1 MSKRWELTGE
11 ALDGL
16 LTWLDPDREQA
27 GRQYEH
33 IRKSLIKIFAWRG
46 CAEAEDLAD
55 ETINRVARKV
65 PEIAST
71 YEGNPALYFYGVGR
85 RLFLEYQKQQQLR
98 RAPQEPDAESAAA
111 AIEEEASAAELER
124 RHECLEQC
132 LQKLSG
138 SNRELISDYY
148 QRDMQTKGDSRSEQ
162 ARRLG
167 VSAGA
172 LRVRAHRLRAAL
184 LDCIRDCLAKGVE

>member
-11 ALDGL
+11 ALDSL

-27 GRQYEH
+27 GRKYEH
-33 IRKSLIKIFAWRG
+33 IRQSLIKIFVWRG

-65 PEIAST
+65 PTIAST
-71 YEGNPALYFYGVGR
+71 YKGDRTLYFYGVGR
-85 RLFLEYQKQQQLR
+85 RVLLEYQKRQPLR
-98 RAPQEPDAESAAA
+98 QTPQKPTVESAAPD
-111 AIEEEASAAELER
+111 EGEAAAERER
-124 RHECLEQC
+124 RHECMEQC
-132 LQKLSG
+132 LQELSE

-148 QRDMQTKGDSRSEQ
+148 RRDLQAKVDSRKEL

-167 VSAGA
+167 VSAGT
-172 LRVRAHRLRAAL
+172 LRVRAHRLRAGL
-184 LDCIRDCLAKGVE
+184 LDCIRDCLARGAE

>member
-27 GRQYEH
+27 GRKYEH
-33 IRKSLIKIFAWRG
+33 IRGSLVKIFAWRG

-65 PEIAST
+65 PDIAPT
-71 YEGNPALYFYGVGR
+71 YRGDPALYFYGVGR
-85 RLFLEYQKQQQLR
+85 RLLLEYQKQQLR
-98 RAPQEPDAESAAA
+98 RAPQQPEAENAVTAEDA
-111 AIEEEASAAELER
+111 ASAAEVER
-124 RHECLEQC
+124 RHECMERC
-132 LQKLSG
+132 LHKLSE

-148 QRDMQTKGDSRSEQ
+148 QRDLQTKGDSRSEL

-172 LRVRAHRLRAAL
+172 LRVKAHRLRAAL
-184 LDCIRDCLAKGVE
+184 LECIRDCLAGGAE

>member
-27 GRQYEH
+27 GRKYEH

-71 YEGNPALYFYGVGR
+71 YQGNPALYFYGVGR
-85 RLFLEYQKQQQLR
+85 RLFLEYRKQQQLR
-98 RAPQEPDAESAAA
+98 RAPQEPDAESAAT
-111 AIEEEASAAELER
+111 IEEEETSAAELER

-132 LQKLSG
+132 LQKLSE
-138 SNRELISDYY
+138 SNRELIRDYY
-148 QRDMQTKGDSRSEQ
+148 QRDLQTKGDSRSEQ

-184 LDCIRDCLAKGVE
+184 LDCIRDCLAEGAE

>member
-16 LTWLDPDREQA
+16 LTWLDSDREQA
-27 GRQYEH
+27 GRKYEH

-71 YEGNPALYFYGVGR
+71 YKGNPALYFYGVGR
-85 RLFLEYQKQQQLR
+85 KLLLEYQKQQLR
-98 RAPQEPDAESAAA
+98 RAPQEPDAESAVN
-111 AIEEEASAAELER
+111 ITGEEAASAAELER
-124 RHECLEQC
+124 RHDCLEQC
-132 LQKLSG
+132 LQKLSE
-138 SNRELISDYY
+138 SNHALIRDYY
-148 QRDMQTKGDSRSEQ
+148 QRDLQTKGDSRREL

-167 VSAGA
+167 ASAGA
-172 LRVRAHRLRAAL
+172 LRVRAHRLRADL
-184 LDCIRDCLAKGVE
+184 LDCIRDCLAKGAE

>member
-16 LTWLDPDREQA
+16 LKWLDPDREQA
-27 GRQYEH
+27 GRKYEH

-55 ETINRVARKV
+55 ETINRVVRKV
-65 PEIAST
+65 PEIAPT
-71 YEGNPALYFYGVGR
+71 YQGNPALYFYGVGR
-85 RLFLEYQKQQQLR
+85 RLFLEYQKQQLR
-98 RAPQEPDAESAAA
+98 RAPQEPDAESAAT
-111 AIEEEASAAELER
+111 IEEAASAAELER

-132 LQKLSG
+132 IQKLSEG
-138 SNRELISDYY
+138 NRELIRDYY
-148 QRDMQTKGDSRSEQ
+148 QRDLQTKGDSRSELG
-162 ARRLG
+162 RRLG

-184 LDCIRDCLAKGVE
+184 LDCIRDCLDKGAE

>member
-27 GRQYEH
+27 GRKYEH

-71 YEGNPALYFYGVGR
+71 YQGNPALYFYGVGR
-85 RLFLEYQKQQQLR
+85 RLFLEYQKQQLR
-98 RAPQEPDAESAAA
+98 RVPQEPDAESATTIT
-111 AIEEEASAAELER
+111 IEEEASAAELER

-132 LQKLSG
+132 LQKLSE
-138 SNRELISDYY
+138 SNRELIRAYY
-148 QRDMQTKGDSRSEQ
+148 QRDLQTKGDSRSEQ
-162 ARRLG
+162 ARRLD

-172 LRVRAHRLRAAL
+172 LRVKAHRLRAAL
-184 LDCIRDCLAKGVE
+184 LDCIRDCLDKWAE

>member
-27 GRQYEH
+27 GRKYEH
-33 IRKSLIKIFAWRG
+33 IRKSLVKIFAWRG

-71 YEGNPALYFYGVGR
+71 YQGNPALYFYGVGR
-85 RLFLEYQKQQQLR
+85 RLFLEYQKQQLR
-98 RAPQEPDAESAAA
+98 RSPQEPDAESAATN
-111 AIEEEASAAELER
+111 EEEASAAELER

-132 LQKLSG
+132 LQKLTE
-138 SNRELISDYY
+138 SNRELIRDYY
-148 QRDMQTKGDSRSEQ
+148 QRDLQTKGDSRSEQ

-167 VSAGA
+167 VSAVA
-172 LRVRAHRLRAAL
+172 LRVKAHRLRITL
-184 LDCIRDCLAKGVE
+184 LDCIRDCFAKGAE

>member
-1 MSKRWELTGE
+1 MSRRWELTGE

-27 GRQYEH
+27 GRKYEH

-71 YEGNPALYFYGVGR
+71 YQGNPVLYFYGVGR
-85 RLFLEYQKQQQLR
+85 RLFLEYQKQQLR
-98 RAPQEPDAESAAA
+98 RAPQEADAESPASMV
-111 AIEEEASAAELER
+111 EEASAGDLER

-132 LQKLSG
+132 LQKLSE
-138 SNRELISDYY
+138 SNRELIRDYY
-148 QRDMQTKGDSRSEQ
+148 QRDLQTRGDWRSEL
-162 ARRLG
+162 ARRMG

-184 LDCIRDCLAKGVE
+184 LDCIEDCLAKRAE

>member
-27 GRQYEH
+27 GRKYEH
-33 IRKSLIKIFAWRG
+33 IRRSLIKIFAWRG

-55 ETINRVARKV
+55 EAINRVARKV

-71 YEGNPALYFYGVGR
+71 YEGNPAFYFYGVGR
-85 RLFLEYQKQQQLR
+85 RLFLEYQKQQLR
-98 RAPQEPDAESAAA
+98 RVPQEPDDESAVTIEDAAA
-111 AIEEEASAAELER
+111 AAVLER

-132 LQKLSG
+132 LQTLSE
-138 SNRELISDYY
+138 SNRVLISGYY
-148 QRDMQTKGDSRSEQ
+148 QRDLQTKGDSRSEL

-167 VSAGA
+167 VSAVA
-172 LRVRAHRLRAAL
+172 LRVRAHRLRSAL
-184 LDCIRDCLAKGVE
+184 LDCIRECVAKGAG

>member
-27 GRQYEH
+27 GRKYEH

-71 YEGNPALYFYGVGR
+71 YQGNPALYFYGVGR
-85 RLFLEYQKQQQLR
+85 RLYLEYQKQQLR
-98 RAPQEPDAESAAA
+98 RAPQESDAESATS
-111 AIEEEASAAELER
+111 IEEEASAAELER

-132 LQKLSG
+132 LQKLSE
-138 SNRELISDYY
+138 SNRELIRDYY
-148 QRDMQTKGDSRSEQ
+148 QRDLQTKGDSRSEL

-167 VSAGA
+167 VSAVA
-172 LRVRAHRLRAAL
+172 LRVRAHRLRASL
-184 LDCIRDCLAKGVE
+184 LDCIRDCLAKGAE

>member
-27 GRQYEH
+27 GRKYEH

-71 YEGNPALYFYGVGR
+71 YQGNPAPYFYGVGR
-85 RLFLEYQKQQQLR
+85 RLLLEYQKQQLR
-98 RAPQEPDAESAAA
+98 RAPQEPDAESAATS
-111 AIEEEASAAELER
+111 EEAASVAELER
-124 RHECLEQC
+124 RHECLELC
-132 LQKLSG
+132 LQKLSE
-138 SNRELISDYY
+138 SNRELIRDYY
-148 QRDMQTKGDSRSEQ
+148 QRDVQTKGDWRSEL
-162 ARRLG
+162 ARRMG

-184 LDCIRDCLAKGVE
+184 LDCIRDCLAEGAE

>member
-27 GRQYEH
+27 GRKYEH
-33 IRKSLIKIFAWRG
+33 IRKSLVKIFAWRG

-71 YEGNPALYFYGVGR
+71 YQGNQALYFYGVGR
-85 RLFLEYQKQQQLR
+85 RLFLEYQKQQLR
-98 RAPQEPDAESAAA
+98 RAPQETDAEIAVT
-111 AIEEEASAAELER
+111 IEEAASAAEVER

-132 LQKLSG
+132 LQKLSE
-138 SNRELISDYY
+138 SNRELIRDYY
-148 QRDMQTKGDSRSEQ
+148 QRDLQTRGDSRSEL

-172 LRVRAHRLRAAL
+172 LRVKAHRLRATL
-184 LDCIRDCLAKGVE
+184 LDCIRDCLAKGAE

>member
-27 GRQYEH
+27 GRKYEH

-46 CAEAEDLAD
+46 CADAEDLAD

-71 YEGNPALYFYGVGR
+71 YQGDPALYFYGVGR
-85 RLFLEYQKQQQLR
+85 RLFLEYQKQQLR
-98 RAPQEPDAESAAA
+98 RAPQERDAESAASLVEA
-111 AIEEEASAAELER
+111 ASAGELER
-124 RHECLEQC
+124 RHECLELC
-132 LQKLSG
+132 LQKLSE
-138 SNRELISDYY
+138 SNRELIREYY
-148 QRDMQTKGDSRSEQ
+148 QRDLQTRGDSRSEL

-167 VSAGA
+167 VSATA
-172 LRVRAHRLRAAL
+172 LRVRTHRLRAAL
-184 LDCIRDCLAKGVE
+184 LDCIRDCLAEGAE

>member
-11 ALDGL
+11 ALDSL
-16 LTWLDPDREQA
+16 LTWLGPDREQA
-27 GRQYEH
+27 GRMYEH

-46 CAEAEDLAD
+46 CADAEDLAD

-85 RLFLEYQKQQQLR
+85 RLFLEYQKQQLR
-98 RAPQEPDAESAAA
+98 RAPQEPDAESHASVV
-111 AIEEEASAAELER
+111 EEASAGELER

-132 LQKLSG
+132 LQKLSE
-138 SNRELISDYY
+138 SNRELVREYY
-148 QRDMQTKGDSRSEQ
+148 QRDLQTRGDSRSEL

-167 VSAGA
+167 VSATA

-184 LDCIRDCLAKGVE
+184 LDCIRDCLAKGAE